1 MLQLWDFRKA
11 GKKRKEWSNVMQQ
24 IQTHQLDSDVG
35 PGVLQSGAAQTLM
48 KRNSDVP
55 EALAVITWRL

>member
-1 MLQLWDFRKA
+1 
-11 GKKRKEWSNVMQQ
+11 MQQ

-35 PGVLQSGAAQTLM
+35 PGVLQSGAAQTSM
-48 KRNSDVP
+48 KRNSNVP